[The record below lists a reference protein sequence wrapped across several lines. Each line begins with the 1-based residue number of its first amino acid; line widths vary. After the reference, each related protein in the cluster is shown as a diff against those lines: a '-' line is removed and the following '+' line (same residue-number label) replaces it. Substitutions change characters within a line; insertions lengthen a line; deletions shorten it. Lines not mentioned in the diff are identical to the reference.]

1 MYALQ
6 GQEEV
11 TTVGKHNPFTLS
23 MGQKEDR
30 SPNEDSSSQQPVMSL
45 VKQDLEYPS

>member
-1 MYALQ
+1 MCALQ

-30 SPNEDSSSQQPVMSL
+30 SPNEDSSSLQPVMSL
-45 VKQDLEYPS
+45 VKQDVEYPS